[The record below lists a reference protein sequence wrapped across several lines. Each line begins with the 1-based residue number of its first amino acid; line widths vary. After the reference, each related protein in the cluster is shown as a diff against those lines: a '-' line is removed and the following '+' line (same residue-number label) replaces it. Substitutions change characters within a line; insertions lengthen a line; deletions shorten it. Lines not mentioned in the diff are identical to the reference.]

1 MYSILTPW
9 QTRADAV
16 CINKKQML
24 LATPAVLFPCS
35 IPGRNQLK
43 NISVLSLK
51 LSLCSLQSHFDKL
64 TPQISSPMLSFA
76 RIILFCFFKACSHLV
91 CSAGGFWYPF
101 LDPFCPLAQK
111 LSKASICGGPK
122 MPSSYRNPSRVFPV
136 SGEYIMNSNH
146 TP

>member
-76 RIILFCFFKACSHLV
+76 RIILFFFLKHVLIL
-91 CSAGGFWYPF
+91 F
-101 LDPFCPLAQK
+101 AQ
-111 LSKASICGGPK
+111 LEAFGIRSWIHFARSP
-122 MPSSYRNPSRVFPV
+122 RN
-136 SGEYIMNSNH
+136 
-146 TP
+146 